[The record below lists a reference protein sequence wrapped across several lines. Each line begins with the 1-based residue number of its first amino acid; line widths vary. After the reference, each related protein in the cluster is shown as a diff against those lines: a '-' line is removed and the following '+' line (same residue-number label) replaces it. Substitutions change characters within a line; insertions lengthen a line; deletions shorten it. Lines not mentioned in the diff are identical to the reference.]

1 VKLFLVTASAVLLL
15 ALGSVVPASPADAR
29 KADEP
34 KTKCKKPHKPGS
46 KKGFCPATVY
56 EIADGT
62 QPAGAQVRVSQAI
75 VTAVSKF
82 GLAAWVAVKPG
93 DTGYTGRDY
102 SGLEVEVLGFSPIE
116 LAVGDRVT
124 VDGTVVSS
132 PTGNLLTA
140 AALKVE
146 RSGESFDPYEVSAST
161 LTSPAES
168 APLDA
173 VLVRVPNT
181 ILIEDLGS
189 EFVMSGG
196 FNLGDAIIGELP
208 TGVFLPESEFEGV
221 TGIADTQIGIPRLLP
236 RDTLDFDFGGH

>member
-1 VKLFLVTASAVLLL
+1 MKLFLVTVSTVLLL

-29 KADEP
+29 KTDED
-34 KTKCKKPHKPGS
+34 KTKCKKPHKLGS

-62 QPAGAQVRVSQAI
+62 KPADAQVRVSHAV

-82 GLAAWVAVKPG
+82 GIAAWVAVKPG

-102 SGLEVEVLGFSPIE
+102 SGLEVEVAGFSPTG

-132 PTGNLLTA
+132 PTGNLLSA
-140 AALKVE
+140 VALKIE
-146 RSGESFDPYEVSAST
+146 SNGEGFDPYEVSAST
-161 LTSPAES
+161 LTSPTES
-168 APLDA
+168 GPLDA

-181 ILIEDLGS
+181 ILIEDLES

-196 FNLGDAIIGELP
+196 FNLGSAVIGELP
-208 TGVFLPESEFEGV
+208 TGVFLPGSEFEGV
-221 TGIADTQIGIPRLLP
+221 TGIADTLIGIPRLLP